1 MISKL
6 MAQLKLSVIIPA
18 YNEEKRIVPTLKS
31 IDKYLEVRPYDY
43 EIIVVANQ
51 CTDNTEGVVKEYMK
65 TVENLKLMSLENHCT
80 GKGEAVKKGVE
91 KAQGEYI
98 MFMDADN
105 ATRIDE
111 IDKFWP
117 YFEEGYDV
125 VIGSRQVKGA
135 NIVIE
140 QPWYRRFLGRA
151 ANFLIQLILLRGIKD
166 TQCGFKM
173 FTYRAAKEIF
183 AKSRIIGWGFDMEI
197 LAIARSRGYK
207 IKELPVSWYEAG
219 KSRLRPVRASW
230 RTLRELIKVKLNLMK
245 GRYKKED

>member
-1 MISKL
+1 MS
-6 MAQLKLSVIIPA
+6 QLKLSVVIPA
-18 YNEEKRIVPTLKS
+18 YNEEKRIVPTLES
-31 IDKYLEVRPYDY
+31 IDKYLENKPYDY

-51 CTDNTEGVVKEYMK
+51 CTDNTAGVVREYMK
-65 TVENLKLMSLENHCT
+65 TVENLKLMNLENHCT

-111 IDKFWP
+111 IDKFWS

-125 VIGSRQVKGA
+125 VIGSRHAKGA

-151 ANFLIQLILLRGIKD
+151 ANFLIQLILLPRIKD
-166 TQCGFKM
+166 TQCGFKV
-173 FTYRAAKEIF
+173 FTHDVAKEIF
-183 AKSRIIGWGFDMEI
+183 RQSRIIGWGFDMEI
-197 LAIARSRGYK
+197 LAIARSWGYK
-207 IKELPVSWYEAG
+207 IKEVPVSWYEAG

-230 RTLRELIKVKLNLMK
+230 RTLRELIRVKLNLMRGK
-245 GRYKKED
+245 YKKESWAKV